1 MTAARALRR
10 IEALRLRYDPRM
22 AVEKRALLAL
32 LKGARFGRADLLL
45 RYHEA
50 LCFMAAYPDDARLLA
65 LVRRELAAFAH
76 RPELARFGDELAD
89 SGVAG
94 SATRYN
100 YFWMMSRWLA
110 ERFPRR
116 LALDWSRPEF
126 VGRLGAA
133 LPLLLGWTE
142 AEAVRRSP
150 LDLRAILDGLRG
162 AESDAVFVLRRIAQ
176 LPGDDRT
183 REHFHDAIDSAYV
196 LAPAPGFPSR
206 TLARHAAAPLVFRNV
221 APPAA
226 RPDLVAELKRRPPG
240 VRRVSGA
247 EARSLL
253 ELAREAM
260 LTRARDLVA
269 FSWGNQRDVMLVDDG
284 DGVAFAII
292 GSLPAHRLPLPVVH
306 GWIMLRNRVPV
317 GYVQT
322 DTLLAS
328 SEISFNV
335 FATFRGTEAGYLF
348 ARVLAVTHHVFGAR
362 AFSIEPYQL
371 GVGNSEGIE
380 SGAWWF
386 YYKLGFRPV
395 AAGPQAILAR
405 ELARMRG
412 NPTHRSGVA
421 TLKRLACGHM
431 VFEPEAGRRAWLPLI
446 PGLGL
451 ARRWESPVDA
461 GMAAIR
467 RFDARNMAGW
477 TTDERS
483 AWQRLAPILLA
494 LEGVERWTADQRRAA
509 VVVWRAKGGIRES
522 AMLSRLDAHAPL
534 SAALT
539 RMLDATIERPDEA
552 ARMKQ
557 LGSKAER

>member
-10 IEALRLRYDPRM
+10 IESLRLRYDPRR
-22 AVEKRALLAL
+22 AVKKRVLVASLTL
-32 LKGARFGRADLLL
+32 ARFGRADLLL

-65 LVRRELAAFAH
+65 LVRRELSAFAH
-76 RPELARFGDELAD
+76 RPELARYRDELAD
-89 SGVAG
+89 SGIAG
-94 SATRYN
+94 TATRYN

-110 ERFPRR
+110 ERFPKR

-126 VGRLGAA
+126 VGRLTAA
-133 LPLLLGWTE
+133 LPVLLGWTE

-150 LDLRAILDGLRG
+150 LDLRVILDRLRG
-162 AESDAVFVLRRIAQ
+162 AESDAVFLLRRIAQ

-196 LAPAPGFPSR
+196 LAPAPDFPSR
-206 TLARHAAAPLVFRNV
+206 TLAGHAPAPLVFRNV
-221 APPAA
+221 PPPAA
-226 RPDLVAELKRRPPG
+226 RPDLVAELKRRPHA

-260 LTRARDLVA
+260 LTRARDLAA
-269 FSWGNQRDVMLVDDG
+269 FSWGNERDVMLVDDG

-322 DTLLAS
+322 DTLLAG

-335 FATFRGTEAGYLF
+335 FPTFRGAEAGYLF
-348 ARVLAVTHHVFGAR
+348 ARVLASARHVLGAR

-386 YYKLGFRPV
+386 YYKLGFRPL
-395 AAGPQAILAR
+395 AAGPQALLAR

-421 TLKRLACGHM
+421 TLKRLARGHM
-431 VFEPEAGRRAWLPLI
+431 VFEPEPGRRAWLPLI

-451 ARRWESPVDA
+451 ARRWDSPVDA
-461 GMAAIR
+461 GMSAMQ
-467 RFDARNMAGW
+467 RFETRDMVGW
-477 TTDERS
+477 TADERT

-509 VVVWRAKGGIRES
+509 VAVLRAKGGLRES
-522 AMLSRLDAHAPL
+522 GMLSRLDAHVPL

-539 RMLDATIERPDEA
+539 RMLEATLQRPNEA
-552 ARMKQ
+552 ARMKH
-557 LGSKAER
+557 LGSKAKT